1 MLEKE
6 EEEIKEINL
15 NVIILG
21 DNDVGKSSLVQILK
35 NEKSKDD
42 NNLVDKNGNFII
54 KAKYEKENK
63 ILLLHL
69 KEPEHQKIYDGNIP
83 KQYILNSHIVL
94 LVFSNIKTLKKL
106 QDKLYK
112 FYKENANIENSR
124 FILIG
129 NKSDTFGNE
138 KDEIMKQGNKFA
150 EEIDAI
156 FLTCSAKS
164 LDNIDNLER
173 FIITEAKRFISEGKK
188 NKNNINE
195 NATISISSENYPNRR
210 KKRKC
215 CNK

>member
-1 MLEKE
+1 MLEE
-6 EEEIKEINL
+6 EEINL

-35 NEKSKDD
+35 NGKSKDD
-42 NNLVDKNGNFII
+42 NSLIDKNGNFII

-83 KQYILNSHIVL
+83 KQYILDSHIVL
-94 LVFSNIKTLKKL
+94 LVFSDIKTLNNLK
-106 QDKLYK
+106 DKLYT

-129 NKSDTFGNE
+129 NKSDTFGE
-138 KDEIMKQGNKFA
+138 DRDEIIKQGNKFA
-150 EEIDAI
+150 EEIDAV

-164 LDNIDNLER
+164 SDNIDNLQR
-173 FIITEAKRFISEGKK
+173 FIITEAKRFINEEKK

-195 NATISISSENYPNRR
+195 NRSISISAQNNRNGRR
-210 KKRKC
+210 KPKC

>member
-1 MLEKE
+1 MIEKE
-6 EEEIKEINL
+6 GEEIKEINL

-54 KAKYEKENK
+54 KAKYEKENE
-63 ILLLHL
+63 IILLHL

-83 KQYILNSHIVL
+83 KQYILDSHIVL
-94 LVFSNIKTLKKL
+94 LVFSNIETLKKL
-106 QDKLYK
+106 QDKLYT

-129 NKSDTFGNE
+129 NKSDTFGE
-138 KDEIMKQGNKFA
+138 ERDEIIKQGNKFA

-164 LDNIDNLER
+164 LDNTDNLER
-173 FIITEAKRFISEGKK
+173 FIITEAKRFINEEKK

-195 NATISISSENYPNRR
+195 NATISISSENYSNRR